1 MMGYEIMK
9 TRNLKEELKQDT
21 EQALAAKLDASR
33 RELFRMKI
41 NVATAHVKD
50 YSQFKKRRR
59 NIARILTYLRQKASL

>member
-1 MMGYEIMK
+1 MMGHEIMK

-50 YSQFKKRRR
+50 YSQFKKSRR

>member
-1 MMGYEIMK
+1 MK
-9 TRNLKEELKQDT
+9 TRNLKEELKQDN
-21 EQALAAKLDASR
+21 EQALVAKLDTAR

-50 YSQFKKRRR
+50 YSQFKKSRR

>member
-1 MMGYEIMK
+1 MK